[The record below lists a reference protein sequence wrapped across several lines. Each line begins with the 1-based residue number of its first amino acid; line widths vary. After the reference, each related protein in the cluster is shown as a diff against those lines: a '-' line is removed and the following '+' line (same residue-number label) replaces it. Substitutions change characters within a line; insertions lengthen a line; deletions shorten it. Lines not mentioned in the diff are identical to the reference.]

1 MKQIFNIFKKDVR
14 HYWHES
20 VVSIALMA
28 AFAWYDVRSW
38 AHESLVGYAYEA
50 GSFFFD
56 SRFLS
61 GLVDVLLPISWAFVI
76 VRVIQGESLVGD
88 RQFWVTRPYEWKKLL
103 AAKILFILVFIN
115 FPLLMADVVLLAE
128 AGFQPTH
135 YVVGLLWMQAMIAL
149 GLLLIAA
156 VAAVTASVVQF
167 GLALL
172 VVVLYLVGM
181 VSLSEQIPSSSFSSS
196 IGDAVQTALLIAT
209 PLAVILLQYS
219 RRKTAKS
226 RLLIIGFAAVLLLIL
241 VATPYRAV
249 VAHQYPRLEAGQQPP
264 VQLALLPPNKQT
276 LGSAPADEK
285 EVQIEIPFSVSG
297 IDDDSIVTVNGVMV
311 AIEAPDGLR
320 WNSGWRSLGWSLFRE
335 NKGAGIS
342 FTLKKKLFER
352 IKSFPVKA
360 DISLALTVS
369 RDQNRREFVVPQA
382 EFVIPDVGFC
392 AARGWDG
399 WRADIDCRSAL
410 RTPSSLL
417 VTYDISQTACQVR
430 EGELRAKPG
439 EISRDWHRH
448 SDSGPAEF
456 GISPVKTIR
465 FGTVSNASNA
475 RATSGL
481 CPGTPVILS
490 NPELVG
496 RTRIEL
502 ELNDL
507 HLGDYQ
513 DRSMRGSAW
522 R

>member
-1 MKQIFNIFKKDVR
+1 MKQISNIFKKDVR
-14 HYWHES
+14 HYWRES

-28 AFAWYDVRSW
+28 AFARYDVRSW
-38 AHESLVGYAYEA
+38 MNSGSARYAYEA

-61 GLVDVLLPISWAFVI
+61 GLINVLLPISWAFVI

-103 AAKILFILVFIN
+103 AAKIFFILVFIN
-115 FPLLMADVVLLAE
+115 FPLLVADVILLAK

-149 GLLLIAA
+149 GLLLTAGLA
-156 VAAVTASVVQF
+156 TVTASVVQF

-172 VVVLYLVGM
+172 VILLYLVGM
-181 VSLSEQIPSSSFSSS
+181 GLLAEQIPSSSFSSS
-196 IGDAVQTALLIAT
+196 IGDALQTALMIAT

-226 RLLIIGFAAVLLLIL
+226 RLLIVGFAAVLLLIL
-241 VATPYRAV
+241 LATPYQTV
-249 VAHQYPRLEAGQQPP
+249 VARQYPRLEAGQQPP
-264 VQLALLPPNKQT
+264 VQLALLPPDKQT
-276 LGSAPADEK
+276 NGSVPADEK
-285 EVQIEIPFSVSG
+285 EVQIEIPFGVSG
-297 IDDDSIVTVNGVMV
+297 IDDDSIVTVTGVMV
-311 AIEAPDGLR
+311 AIEAADGLR

-335 NKGAGIS
+335 NNRAGIS

-352 IKSFPVKA
+352 IKSLPVKV

-369 RDQNRREFVVPQA
+369 RDQNRREFVVPQG
-382 EFVIPDVGFC
+382 EFVMPDVGFC
-392 AARGWDG
+392 FAGG
-399 WRADIDCRSAL
+399 LSYKPDIECRSAL
-410 RTPSSLL
+410 RRPSSML
-417 VTYDISQTACQVR
+417 VTYDISQTACPMR
-430 EGELRAKPG
+430 EGEFRAKPG
-439 EISRDWHRH
+439 EMSHYWLSH
-448 SDSGPAEF
+448 SNSGPAEF

-465 FGTVSNASNA
+465 FGTVNNASNA

>member
-1 MKQIFNIFKKDVR
+1 MKQVLNIFKKDVR
-14 HYWHES
+14 HYWHEI
-20 VVSIALMA
+20 VVSIALLA
-28 AFAWYDVRSW
+28 AFARYDVRSW
-38 AHESLVGYAYEA
+38 ANESLVGYAYEA

-56 SRFLS
+56 SRLLS

-115 FPLLMADVVLLAE
+115 LPLLITDVFLLSK
-128 AGFQPTH
+128 AGFPPMH

-156 VAAVTASVVQF
+156 MAAVTASVVQF

-172 VVVLYLVGM
+172 VVVLYLIGM
-181 VSLSEQIPSSSFSSS
+181 GSLSEQIPSSSFSSS

-209 PLAVILLQYS
+209 PLVVILWQYS

-226 RLLIIGFAAVLLLIL
+226 RLLIVGFAAVLLLIL
-241 VATPYRAV
+241 VATPYRTV

-264 VQLALLPPNKQT
+264 VQLALLPPEKQND
-276 LGSAPADEK
+276 GNVPANEK
-285 EVQIEIPFSVSG
+285 EVEVVIPFSVSG
-297 IDDDSIVTVNGVMV
+297 VADDSIVTLSGAMV
-311 AIEAPDGLR
+311 VIDAPGGLH
-320 WNSGWRSLGWSLFRE
+320 WDSGWLPKGWSLFHE
-335 NKGAGIS
+335 DKGIAIR

-352 IKSFPVKA
+352 IKSLPVKA

-369 RDQNRREFVVPQA
+369 RDQNRS
-382 EFVIPDVGFC
+382 EFVIPQGEFVLRDAGFC
-392 AARGWDG
+392 DVSGLSYQPG
-399 WRADIDCRSAL
+399 IECRSAL

-417 VTYDISQTACQVR
+417 VTYDISQTSCPGM
-430 EGELRAKPG
+430 EGQAHAKAG
-439 EISRDWHRH
+439 EISRSWHSH

-456 GISPVKTIR
+456 GISPIKITR
-465 FGTVSNASNA
+465 FGTVNNASNA
-475 RATSGL
+475 QAISGL

-490 NPELVG
+490 NPKLVG

>member
-1 MKQIFNIFKKDVR
+1 MKQILNIFKKDMR

-38 AHESLVGYAYEA
+38 ANDGVTGYAYEA

-103 AAKILFILVFIN
+103 VAKVLFILVFIN
-115 FPLLMADVVLLAE
+115 FPLLVADVILLAK

-156 VAAVTASVVQF
+156 LAAVTASVVQF

-181 VSLSEQIPSSSFSSS
+181 AFLSEQIPSSSFSSS

-209 PLAVILLQYS
+209 PLVAIWLQYS

-226 RLLIIGFAAVLLLIL
+226 RLLIAGFAAVLLLIL
-241 VATPYRAV
+241 VATPYRTV
-249 VAHQYPRLEAGQQPP
+249 VAHQYPRLEARQQPP
-264 VQLALLPPNKQT
+264 MQLALLPPEKQNE
-276 LGSAPADEK
+276 GNVPANEK
-285 EVQIEIPFSVSG
+285 EVEVVIPFSVSG
-297 IDDDSIVTVNGVMV
+297 VAGDSIVTLSGAMV
-311 AIEAPDGLR
+311 VIEAPGGLH
-320 WNSGWRSLGWSLFRE
+320 WNSGWQSKGWSLFHEDKSIAIR
-335 NKGAGIS
+335 

-352 IKSFPVKA
+352 IESKPVKA
-360 DISLALTVS
+360 EISLALTVS
-369 RDQNRREFVVPQA
+369 RDQNRTEFVVPQG
-382 EFVIPDVGFC
+382 EFVLPDVGFC
-392 AARGWDG
+392 DVGG
-399 WRADIDCRSAL
+399 LSYEPGIECRSAL

-417 VTYDISQTACQVR
+417 VTYDISQTSCPGM
-430 EGELRAKPG
+430 EGQPRAKPG

-475 RATSGL
+475 RAIAGF
-481 CPGTPVILS
+481 CPGTPIVLS
-490 NPELVG
+490 HPEMVG

>member
-1 MKQIFNIFKKDVR
+1 MKQVLNIFKKDVR
-14 HYWHES
+14 HYWHEI
-20 VVSIALMA
+20 VVSISLLA

-38 AHESLVGYAYEA
+38 ANGGLVGYAYEA

-115 FPLLMADVVLLAE
+115 FPLLVADVILLAK

-156 VAAVTASVVQF
+156 MAAVTASVVHF

-172 VVVLYLVGM
+172 VVVLYLIGM
-181 VSLSEQIPSSSFSSS
+181 GSLSEQIPSSSFSSS

-209 PLAVILLQYS
+209 PLVVILLQYS

-226 RLLIIGFAAVLLLIL
+226 RLLIVGFAAVLLLIL
-241 VATPYRAV
+241 VGTPYRKV
-249 VAHQYPRLEAGQQPP
+249 VAHQYPRLEARQQSP
-264 VQLALLPPNKQT
+264 VQLALLPPEKQNH
-276 LGSAPADEK
+276 GNAPSSEK
-285 EVQIEIPFSVSG
+285 EVEIVIPFSVSG
-297 IDDDSIVTVNGVMV
+297 IDDDSIVTVSGVMV

-320 WNSGWRSLGWSLFRE
+320 WNSGWRTLGWSLFRE
-335 NKGAGIS
+335 DKSIAIR

-352 IKSFPVKA
+352 IKSQPVKA
-360 DISLALTVS
+360 EISLALTVS
-369 RDQNRREFVVPQA
+369 RDQNRTEFVVPQG
-382 EFVIPDVGFC
+382 EFVLPDVGFC
-392 AARGWDG
+392 AAR
-399 WRADIDCRSAL
+399 RLSYEPDIECRSAL

-417 VTYDISQTACQVR
+417 VTYDISQTSCPGM
-430 EGELRAKPG
+430 EGQAHAKPG
-439 EISRDWHRH
+439 EISRYWHSH

-456 GISPVKTIR
+456 GISPIKTTR
-465 FGTVSNASNA
+465 FGTVNNASNA
-475 RATSGL
+475 RAISGF

-490 NPELVG
+490 NPELVR

-502 ELNDL
+502 ELNDF

-513 DRSMRGSAW
+513 DRSMRGSTW

>member
-1 MKQIFNIFKKDVR
+1 MKQISNIFRKDLR
-14 HYWHES
+14 HYWPES

-28 AFAWYDVRSW
+28 AFAWYDVRNW
-38 AHESLVGYAYEA
+38 ANENLVGYAYEA
-50 GSFFFD
+50 GNFFFD

-61 GLVDVLLPISWAFVI
+61 GLVDVLLPISWAFAI

-115 FPLLMADVVLLAE
+115 LPLLIADVFLLAR
-128 AGFQPTH
+128 AGFPPTH
-135 YVVGLLWMQAMIAL
+135 YVSGLLWMQAMVAL

-156 VAAVTASVVQF
+156 GAAVTASVVQF

-172 VVVLYLVGM
+172 VVVLYLVCMG
-181 VSLSEQIPSSSFSSS
+181 SLSEQIPSSSFSSS
-196 IGDAVQTALLIAT
+196 IGDAVQTALLVAT

-219 RRKTAKS
+219 RRKTPES

-241 VATPYRAV
+241 VATPYRTV
-249 VAHQYPRLEAGQQPP
+249 VAHRYPQLEAGQQPP
-264 VQLALLPPNKQT
+264 VQLALLPPNDQT
-276 LGSAPADEK
+276 DGTVPADGK

-297 IDDDSIVTVNGVMV
+297 IDDDSIVTVKGVMV

-342 FTLKKKLFER
+342 FSLKKNLFER
-352 IKSFPVKA
+352 IKSLPVKA
-360 DISLALTVS
+360 DISLALSVS
-369 RDQNRREFVVPQA
+369 RDQNRREFVVPQG
-382 EFVIPDVGFC
+382 EFVMPDVGFC
-392 AARGWDG
+392 TARVSWIS
-399 WRADIDCRSAL
+399 DIECRSAL

-417 VTYDISQTACQVR
+417 VTYDISQTACQGR

-439 EISRDWHRH
+439 EISRDWHSH

-475 RATSGL
+475 RAISGL

-490 NPELVG
+490 NPELVR

-502 ELNDL
+502 ELNGL

-513 DRSMRGSAW
+513 DRSRRGSTW

>member
-1 MKQIFNIFKKDVR
+1 MKQIWNIFKKDVR
-14 HYWHES
+14 HYWREI
-20 VVSIALMA
+20 VVSIALLA
-28 AFAWYDVRSW
+28 AFARYDVRSW
-38 AHESLVGYAYEA
+38 ANDGVTGYAYDA

-115 FPLLMADVVLLAE
+115 LPLLSTDVFLLAK
-128 AGFQPTH
+128 AGFSPTH
-135 YVVGLLWMQAMIAL
+135 YVVGLLWIQAMIAL

-156 VAAVTASVVQF
+156 LAAVTASVVQF

-172 VVVLYLVGM
+172 VVVLYLIGM
-181 VSLSEQIPSSSFSSS
+181 GSLSEQIPSSSFSSS

-209 PLAVILLQYS
+209 PLVVILLQYS

-226 RLLIIGFAAVLLLIL
+226 RLLIAGFAAVLLLIL
-241 VATPYRAV
+241 VATPYQVV
-249 VAHQYPRLEAGQQPP
+249 VAHQYPRLEARQQPP
-264 VQLALLPPNKQT
+264 MRLALLPPEKQNE
-276 LGSAPADEK
+276 GNVPANEK
-285 EVQIEIPFSVSG
+285 EVEVVIPFSVSG
-297 IDDDSIVTVNGVMV
+297 VEGDSIVTLSGAMV
-311 AIEAPDGLR
+311 VIEAPGGLH
-320 WNSGWRSLGWSLFRE
+320 WNSGWQSKGWSLFHEDKSIAIR
-335 NKGAGIS
+335 

-352 IKSFPVKA
+352 IKSQPVKA
-360 DISLALTVS
+360 EISLALTVS
-369 RDQNRREFVVPQA
+369 RDQSRTEFVVPQG
-382 EFVIPDVGFC
+382 EFALPDAGFC
-392 AARGWDG
+392 DVRGLSYEP
-399 WRADIDCRSAL
+399 DIECRSAL

-417 VTYDISQTACQVR
+417 VTYDISQTSCPGM
-430 EGELRAKPG
+430 EGQAHAKPG

-456 GISPVKTIR
+456 GISPVKSIR
-465 FGTVSNASNA
+465 FGTVNNASNA
-475 RATSGL
+475 RAIAGF
-481 CPGTPVILS
+481 CPGTPIVLS
-490 NPELVG
+490 HPEMVG

-502 ELNDL
+502 ELTDL
-507 HLGDYQ
+507 HLDDYQ